1 MNILIA
7 AGGTGGHLFPG
18 IAIAQAFMAKD
29 PENQILFVGTG
40 KPFEK
45 TVLAKAGFQH
55 ECIRAEGIKGR
66 GLGRQ
71 MISLLKL
78 PMAIFESLKLIR
90 HFGPDLLICMGSY
103 VSGPVAVSAY
113 LMGIPIVL
121 HEQNSVPGITNRMLS
136 CFADRIYVSF
146 HPSYRIRSTSLIRS
160 DIRSGYS
167 FYKVR
172 QNSKKIVF
180 TGNPV
185 REEFRNCFSL
195 PTSHFSLLIV
205 GGSQGARAINL
216 ALREAIAYIK
226 EKDRFH
232 FVHQSR
238 PEDEAAV
245 RNAYAEQGI
254 SAKVSPFFHDMAALY
269 RKADLVICR
278 AGATTM
284 AEITVLGK
292 AAIFIPYPFAA
303 DNHQALNARSLVDMG
318 AGEMISEKDL
328 DAKMLAEKIE
338 YYASHPE
345 ALEKMADLAKQAGR
359 PDAAERIVDDC
370 YSFGDFQMR

>member
-90 HFGPDLLICMGSY
+90 HFRPDLLVCMGSY
-103 VSGPVAVSAY
+103 VSGPVAVGAW

-136 CFADRIYVSF
+136 CFAGRIYVSF
-146 HPSYRIRSTSLIRS
+146 RNSKFEIR
-160 DIRSGYS
+160 
-167 FYKVR
+167 
-172 QNSKKIVF
+172 NSKKIFF

-284 AEITVLGK
+284 AEITVMGK

-345 ALEKMADLAKQAGR
+345 SLKKMADLAKQAGR